1 MNRIYQLAFTQTK
14 TNHAVYQIVESL
26 ARIDYF
32 TFFFEKKKK
41 QQQQQQTNKQ
51 ESSYDFFCACP
62 SKCISTIVFF
72 QIILMNTHF
81 S

>member
-32 TFFFEKKKK
+32 TFFFEKKNNN
-41 QQQQQQTNKQ
+41 NKQ
-51 ESSYDFFCACP
+51 TKKKVLIISFVLAHQNVSQQLFFLKL
-62 SKCISTIVFF
+62 S
-72 QIILMNTHF
+72 
-81 S
+81 

>member
-32 TFFFEKKKK
+32 TFFFEKKNNN
-41 QQQQQQTNKQ
+41 NKQ
-51 ESSYDFFCACP
+51 RKKKVLIISFALAHQNVSQQLFFFKL
-62 SKCISTIVFF
+62 S
-72 QIILMNTHF
+72 
-81 S
+81 

>member
-32 TFFFEKKKK
+32 TFFFEKKNKTATTT
-41 QQQQQQTNKQ
+41 TNKQ
-51 ESSYDFFCACP
+51 RRKF
-62 SKCISTIVFF
+62 
-72 QIILMNTHF
+72 L
-81 S
+81 

>member
-32 TFFFEKKKK
+32 TFFFEKKTTT
-41 QQQQQQTNKQ
+41 TNKQ
-51 ESSYDFFCACP
+51 RRKF
-62 SKCISTIVFF
+62 
-72 QIILMNTHF
+72 L
-81 S
+81 

>member
-32 TFFFEKKKK
+32 TFFFEKKNNN
-41 QQQQQQTNKQ
+41 NKQ
-51 ESSYDFFCACP
+51 TKKKVLIISFVLAHQNVYQQLFFFKL
-62 SKCISTIVFF
+62 S
-72 QIILMNTHF
+72 
-81 S
+81 